1 MGEMKITLIQ
11 SGPKFSLYGYVKEN
25 SCQVR
30 EFISTIN
37 DTYLPQIANIFER
50 LCKHGNPYNNLKFR
64 KIKGIDGEIY
74 EIKTYKGIRI
84 LCFKSEPDN
93 LGIVQSNSLL
103 EPSLILIKGM
113 LKPQEKILKREAN
126 KAEKLRRQYFN
137 EPIEIIHLEI

>member
-37 DTYLPQIANIFER
+37 NTYLPQIANIFER
-50 LCKHGNPYNNLKFR
+50 LCKHGNPYNNLKF
-64 KIKGIDGEIY
+64 
-74 EIKTYKGIRI
+74 
-84 LCFKSEPDN
+84 EPDN
-93 LGIVQSNSLL
+93 PGIVQSNSLL

-113 LKPQEKILKREAN
+113 LKPQEKVLKREAN

-137 EPIEIIHLEI
+137 EPIEIIHLQI